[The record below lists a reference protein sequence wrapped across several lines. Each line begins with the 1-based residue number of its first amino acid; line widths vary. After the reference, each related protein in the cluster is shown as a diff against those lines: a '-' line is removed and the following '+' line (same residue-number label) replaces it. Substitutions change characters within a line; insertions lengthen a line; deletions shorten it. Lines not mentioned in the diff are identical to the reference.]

1 MTKACREPARAGHL
15 YHGQMFRNLQELF
28 DRFTGSSPQE
38 TPAEREHALRLAAAV
53 LLVEVMHSDSSVAP
67 AERKAVRAALAE
79 RLSTDEAALAMLIAQ
94 AETQAKKAND
104 YFHFTS
110 RINDHCSQQDKAALV
125 EAMWSVAYADGV
137 LDANEI
143 HVISKV
149 AGLLNVPHGEYIAA
163 KLRAKAAAGLP

>member
-1 MTKACREPARAGHL
+1 
-15 YHGQMFRNLQELF
+15 MFDSLQELF
-28 DRFTGSSPQE
+28 DKFAGGSPAE
-38 TPAEREHALRLAAAV
+38 TPAQREHALNLAAAV
-53 LLVEVMHSDSSVAP
+53 LLVEVMRSDSAVAP
-67 AERKAVRAALAE
+67 SERKAVRAALAR
-79 RLSTDEAALAMLIAQ
+79 RLALDEVELAVLIAQ
-94 AETQAKKAND
+94 AETESRKAND

-125 EAMWSVAYADGV
+125 EAMWGIAYADGV

-163 KLRAKAAAGLP
+163 KLRAKEAAGLP

>member
-1 MTKACREPARAGHL
+1 
-15 YHGQMFRNLQELF
+15 MFDSLQELF
-28 DRFTGSSPQE
+28 DKFAGGLPAE
-38 TPAEREHALRLAAAV
+38 TPAQREHALNLAAAV
-53 LLVEVMHSDSSVAP
+53 LLVEVMRSDSAVAP
-67 AERKAVRAALAE
+67 SERKAVRAALAR
-79 RLSTDEAALAMLIAQ
+79 RLALDEVELAVLIAQ
-94 AETQAKKAND
+94 AETESRKAND

-125 EAMWSVAYADGV
+125 EAMWGIAYADGV

-163 KLRAKAAAGLP
+163 KLRAKEAAGLP